1 MPLVHEQIESAT
13 TAALFAAACE
23 FQKAAGARPSF
34 PPRFLLD
41 SARCMARHVGM
52 TEQRMQEI
60 LPQLACYQI
69 FLHSAL
75 TADPRNFTE
84 APSRSSAAYHQI
96 RSVLDA
102 LESHPQLS
110 WCAPSTWPRC
120 RSSRPSSPPPGPKS
134 TSAADAMLA
143 TRNLSWLRTESWRWT
158 ADTGT
163 F

>member
-23 FQKAAGARPSF
+23 FQDAAGAKPSV

-84 APSRSSAAYHQI
+84 APSRFPAAYHQI
-96 RSVLDA
+96 RSALDA
-102 LESHPQLS
+102 LESHPQLVV
-110 WCAPSTWPRC
+110 CAFHM
-120 RSSRPSSPPPGPKS
+120 
-134 TSAADAMLA
+134 AAMPLIVWLA
-143 TRNLSWLRTESWRWT
+143 WNCGQLVLALSLEAQAFWHLPQW
-158 ADTGT
+158 ALGLK